1 MSPDFLAM
9 TLIFRKIEE
18 VRIRLHADLKD
29 LLCVNQLPNL
39 RSGKAKSLICLDNWP
54 KAGLE
59 PCTHVVA
66 PFWPYCVTRHWYRS
80 RGNGMPQ

>member
-39 RSGKAKSLICLDNWP
+39 RSGKAKSLICFLVSIIYTFDSNMR
-54 KAGLE
+54 LE
-59 PCTHVVA
+59 D
-66 PFWPYCVTRHWYRS
+66 
-80 RGNGMPQ
+80 